1 MIKRFFT
8 FFILLGISIT
18 LPAQTIKTGVLVVGN
33 TPGSFSA
40 SIQSARSG
48 AKTIL
53 LTQTPSLS
61 AELSAEDLPYLEK
74 IQNHYAFKDNKKST
88 LIDSILSTNM
98 SLEQSSML
106 IKSIADTVKNLTVTL
121 NNGIDKIEKDGKGWE
136 IKLKGGQKIKADVL
150 VDATQNLSVSSML
163 KIDPAKTIISLSATD
178 GPFDNKLYRSIV
190 AAGYLEHTN
199 SVRSVITIPLGAL
212 LPAGVENFILVP
224 QNFDAVK
231 HINMSTGQAAGSIA
245 AFCAF
250 FKTTTKNI
258 NVRVVQGE
266 LLAFDAQLVPFTD
279 IKLNDPNALAFQ
291 RMGVSGLLKPKIVKD
306 GDLNTIQFDTAKTVS
321 AKELQL
327 PMKEF
332 YSRSQIWFAD
342 NKKEI
347 LTIGD
352 AISLFMFTAARG
364 EELKREIEDGWKESF
379 NFCGNFDL
387 KRAITRKEF
396 AVLADRYLQPFNVR
410 IDLAG
415 NLLR

>member
-1 MIKRFFT
+1 MIQHIST
-8 FFILLGISIT
+8 CLILLGMSIS

-33 TPGSFSA
+33 TPGSISA

-53 LTQTPSLS
+53 LTQTPSIS
-61 AELSAEDLPYLEK
+61 TELLADDLLFLEK
-74 IQNHYAFKDNKKST
+74 IQNHYTFKDNKKST
-88 LIDSILSTNM
+88 LIDSILPKNM
-98 SLEQSSML
+98 SLEQSSKL
-106 IKSIADTVKNLTVTL
+106 IKSITDTVKNLTVTL

-150 VDATQNLSVSSML
+150 VDATQNLTISSML
-163 KIDPAKTIISLSATD
+163 KIDPTKTIISLSTTD
-178 GPFDNKLYRSIV
+178 SPFGNKLYRSTV
-190 AAGYLEHTN
+190 AIGYLEHTN
-199 SVRSVITIPLGAL
+199 SERSVFTIPLGSL

-224 QNFDAVK
+224 KNVGAVK
-231 HINMSTGQAAGSIA
+231 PNMSTGQAAGSIA
-245 AFCAF
+245 AFCSF

-266 LLAFDAQLVPFTD
+266 LLAFDARLIPFTD
-279 IKLNDPNALAFQ
+279 IKLNDPNAMAFQ
-291 RMGVSGLLKPKIVKD
+291 RMGVSGLLKARIVKE
-306 GDLNTIQFDTAKTVS
+306 GNLNAIRFDTTGTVS
-321 AKELQL
+321 AEELRL

-347 LTIGD
+347 LAIED
-352 AISLFMFTAARG
+352 AISLFMFTASRG
-364 EELKREIEDGWKESF
+364 EELKREIENGWKESF
-379 NFCGNFDL
+379 KFSSNFDI
-387 KRAITRKEF
+387 KRAITRKELV
-396 AVLADRYLQPFNVR
+396 VLADRYLQPFNVR